1 MNKPGKWKESQGM
14 QALIG
19 YGKEK
24 NLSIICMLI
33 FEIVYINYTI
43 CNIFIRF
50 VIQIFEVQWI
60 QAQIWAFYVMNTND
74 FFSSFISR

>member
-1 MNKPGKWKESQGM
+1 M

-50 VIQIFEVQWI
+50 VIQFFEVQWI
-60 QAQIWAFYVMNTND
+60 QAQI
-74 FFSSFISR
+74 

>member
-1 MNKPGKWKESQGM
+1 M

-24 NLSIICMLI
+24 KSLNNMLI
-33 FEIVYINYTI
+33 FEIICINYTI

-50 VIQIFEVQWI
+50 VIQFFEVQWI
-60 QAQIWAFYVMNTND
+60 QAQI
-74 FFSSFISR
+74 